1 MRRVVRIVIEA
12 WSAIVVSRL
21 ASGSLHASGR
31 PLDTSSAPIEPS
43 SSVSGTAITELI
55 PDASM
60 KRSTTGRCR
69 KRGSRR

>member
-31 PLDTSSAPIEPS
+31 PLDTSSAPNEPS
-43 SSVSGTAITELI
+43 SSVSGTAITEWI
-55 PDASM
+55 P
-60 KRSTTGRCR
+60 TP
-69 KRGSRR
+69 

>member
-21 ASGSLHASGR
+21 ASGSLHASAR
-31 PLDTSSAPIEPS
+31 SLDTSSAPIEPS
-43 SSVSGTAITELI
+43 SSVSGTAITERI
-55 PDASM
+55 PDALM
-60 KRSTTGRCR
+60 KRSMSGRCR